1 MKIEIKS
8 AICGWYDAK
17 IKTHKEEEIKFFA
30 PPNTLEWE
38 INRWLSS
45 NGYQITNVKKSSN
58 FSFNSTFIIKNL
70 LLKIHPSKIPII

>member
-1 MKIEIKS
+1 MKIEIKN

-17 IKTHKEEEIKFFA
+17 IKTTKGEEIKFFA

-45 NGYQITNVKKSSN
+45 NGYQITDVKKL
-58 FSFNSTFIIKNL
+58 IREEVL
-70 LLKIHPSKIPII
+70 

>member
-1 MKIEIKS
+1 MIEIKS

-17 IKTHKEEEIKFFA
+17 IKTHKGQEIKFFA

-45 NGYQITNVKKSSN
+45 NGYQITNVKKLIRRAKEN
-58 FSFNSTFIIKNL
+58 E
-70 LLKIHPSKIPII
+70 